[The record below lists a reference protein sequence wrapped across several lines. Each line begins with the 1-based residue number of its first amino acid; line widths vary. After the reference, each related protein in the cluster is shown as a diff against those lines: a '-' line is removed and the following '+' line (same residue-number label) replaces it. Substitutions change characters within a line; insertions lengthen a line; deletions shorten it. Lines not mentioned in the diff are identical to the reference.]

1 MRSRIISV
9 SSPSPPVFFAQPGR
23 GQAVIRSG
31 RRGAGP
37 PHRNWDPCRQP
48 RASLALG
55 SGGGVLREVAGYLV
69 AGDQLG
75 ERRFLGTAEVLRLP
89 APGVAAAGAPA
100 GVRGGGGAPGAGP
113 PPPRPR
119 PPAAPRPRR
128 R

>member
-75 ERRFLGTAEVLRLP
+75 ERRFLGTADFLRLP
-89 APGVAAAGAPA
+89 ATGVEAAGAR
-100 GVRGGGGAPGAGP
+100 RGGRGGRGAPVPAP
-113 PPPRPR
+113 PSARSR
-119 PPAAPRPRR
+119 RAPVA
-128 R
+128 

>member
-9 SSPSPPVFFAQPGR
+9 SSPTPPVFFAQRCR
-23 GQAVIRSG
+23 GQAVIRQG

-75 ERRFLGTAEVLRLP
+75 ERRFLGTADVLRLP
-89 APGVAAAGAPA
+89 APGVEAAGAR
-100 GVRGGGGAPGAGP
+100 RGGGAGAA
-113 PPPRPR
+113 PPRPYS
-119 PPAAPRPRR
+119 PPRA
-128 R
+128 